1 MPSTVLPIARRHL
14 VAKKRPKT
22 TCNDVPFVSV
32 GDDTLGDDASRRARD
47 GDRPHAEGE
56 ETGNGTTDGADNDG
70 RSHGIDDAL
79 VSVLNSGGPCP
90 YLHNP
95 ELVSSRRGEC
105 VWDERAEPMSQ
116 PTPVHR
122 SRVDESG
129 PLPRPILRMLIG
141 SLH

>member
-1 MPSTVLPIARRHL
+1 MLPIARRHL

-56 ETGNGTTDGADNDG
+56 ETGNGTTDGAGNDG
-70 RSHGIDDAL
+70 RSHDIDDAL

-95 ELVSSRRGEC
+95 ELVSRSAASASGMSAPNRRASR
-105 VWDERAEPMSQ
+105 
-116 PTPVHR
+116 
-122 SRVDESG
+122 
-129 PLPRPILRMLIG
+129 LRCIDLASMNQAHYHG
-141 SLH
+141 RF